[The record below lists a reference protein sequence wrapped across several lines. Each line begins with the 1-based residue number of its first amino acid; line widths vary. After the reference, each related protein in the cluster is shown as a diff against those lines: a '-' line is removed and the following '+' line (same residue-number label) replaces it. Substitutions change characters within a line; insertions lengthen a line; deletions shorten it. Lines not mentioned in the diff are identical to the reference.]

1 MKPRI
6 YPCGRQ
12 TRVVTAALALVCVA
26 VLPLRA
32 APDPL
37 EELLSRT
44 SAHVSAFLNLIS
56 EVNCTERVIQEKL
69 ASNGKVQEKEDSTYD
84 YLILLSNAGG
94 ELSLVESRLA
104 PGGGAPG
111 EKRPSRSPLLIS
123 NGFATLFLVFHPY
136 YAGGF
141 QFTLLGEETIG
152 GRQLSKIRFQ
162 HIRGMRSPAAL
173 AVRGREYS
181 LELSGTAWIDPQNG
195 VIAKISAG
203 VEDAMEDVGLRSL
216 QSEVEYAPVAFRNS
230 SQAYWLPARAT
241 VDVVT
246 RRQHW
251 RNTHRF
257 SEYKRFSVNTKEQIA
272 KQ

>member
-1 MKPRI
+1 MKPGIHLR
-6 YPCGRQ
+6 GRR
-12 TRVVTAALALVCVA
+12 TAAISAALALVCVA
-26 VLPLRA
+26 VLPLHA
-32 APDPL
+32 ASDPL
-37 EELLSRT
+37 EDLLSRT

-56 EVNCTERVIQEKL
+56 EVNCTERVTQEKL

-94 ELSLVESRLA
+94 ELGLVESRLA
-104 PGGGAPG
+104 PGGAPPA
-111 EKRPSRSPLLIS
+111 EKHPSRSPLLIS

-141 QFTLLGEETIG
+141 QFTLVGEESIG
-152 GRQLSKIRFQ
+152 GRQLSKIHFQ
-162 HIRGMRSPAAL
+162 HVRGMRSPAAL
-173 AVRGREYS
+173 AVRGREYP
-181 LELSGTAWIDPQNG
+181 LELSGTAWIDPQSG
-195 VIAKISAG
+195 AIVKISAG
-203 VEDAMEDVGLRSL
+203 VEGAMDDVGLRSL
-216 QSEVEYAPVAFRNS
+216 QTVVEYAPVTFHNS
-230 SQAYWLPARAT
+230 PQSYWLPAQAT

>member
-1 MKPRI
+1 MS
-6 YPCGRQ
+6 
-12 TRVVTAALALVCVA
+12 RVLHLCRRRCAAAAAALALVCA
-26 VLPLRA
+26 AALPLHT

-37 EELLSRT
+37 EDLLNRT
-44 SAHVSAFLNLIS
+44 SAQVSYFLNLIS
-56 EVNCTERVIQEKL
+56 EVNCTERVTQEKF
-69 ASNGKVQEKEDSTYD
+69 SPNGKVQEKDDSTYD

-104 PGGGAPG
+104 PGGDSLP
-111 EKRPSRSPLLIS
+111 EKHHSRSPLLIT

-141 QFTLLGEETIG
+141 EFALAGQDTIA
-152 GRQLSKIRFQ
+152 GRRLAKIHFR

-173 AVRGREYS
+173 AVRGREYP
-181 LELSGTAWIDPQNG
+181 LELAGTAWIDPQTG

-203 VEDAMEDVGLRSL
+203 VHDAMDDVGLRSL

-230 SQAYWLPARAT
+230 SQSYWLPAQAT

-257 SEYKRFSVNTKEQIA
+257 SDYKRFSVNTKEQIA